1 MSEMKKIT
9 GIISEELDEA
19 LNQSAKNQNKKKM
32 PYIGEILE
40 KYLKEEKLETDEISK
55 TDKKEKPVS
64 KKK

>member
-1 MSEMKKIT
+1 MIGIKKIT

-40 KYLKEEKLETDEISK
+40 KYLEEEKLETSNEK
-55 TDKKEKPVS
+55 TRNKKTS
-64 KKK
+64 